1 MQGATRRRDGRPL
14 RLVLARGVTGRSC
27 SSIWL
32 SYTHVSRR
40 HVLIADAVCASYFG
54 LLMVNCSPDHV
65 IMRKV
70 RRFLPFCAAMA
81 QAEPGQAGPAP
92 DRTPPAVTPAVMSGL
107 PSLTMDAEDNRS
119 AYLDSCRDLQSA
131 IGSLESALIAFT
143 GKEEGVK
150 GEVFAKTKARLER
163 ELAQQAAPADS

>member
-32 SYTHVSRR
+32 SYTHVSLR
-40 HVLIADAVCASYFG
+40 HVPIADAVCASYFG
-54 LLMVNCSPDHV
+54 ILMVTCYG
-65 IMRKV
+65 IV
-70 RRFLPFCAAMA
+70 RRFLPLRTAMA

>member
-1 MQGATRRRDGRPL
+1 M
-14 RLVLARGVTGRSC
+14 
-27 SSIWL
+27 
-32 SYTHVSRR
+32 
-40 HVLIADAVCASYFG
+40 
-54 LLMVNCSPDHV
+54 
-65 IMRKV
+65 
-70 RRFLPFCAAMA
+70 
-81 QAEPGQAGPAP
+81 AEPGQARP

-150 GEVFAKTKARLER
+150 GEVFAKTRARLER

>member
-1 MQGATRRRDGRPL
+1 M
-14 RLVLARGVTGRSC
+14 VE
-27 SSIWL
+27 
-32 SYTHVSRR
+32 VSKIRCPGWEER
-40 HVLIADAVCASYFG
+40 
-54 LLMVNCSPDHV
+54 
-65 IMRKV
+65 V

-81 QAEPGQAGPAP
+81 HAEPGQAGPAP

-119 AYLDSCRDLQSA
+119 AYLDSYRDLQSA

>member
-1 MQGATRRRDGRPL
+1 MSRL
-14 RLVLARGVTGRSC
+14 LLLVLWTPV
-27 SSIWL
+27 
-32 SYTHVSRR
+32 
-40 HVLIADAVCASYFG
+40 VLVRPV
-54 LLMVNCSPDHV
+54 LV
-65 IMRKV
+65 I
-70 RRFLPFCAAMA
+70 FPFAATM
-81 QAEPGQAGPAP
+81 AEPGQARPAP

>member
-1 MQGATRRRDGRPL
+1 M
-14 RLVLARGVTGRSC
+14 LVC
-27 SSIWL
+27 P
-32 SYTHVSRR
+32 
-40 HVLIADAVCASYFG
+40 VLVIYPFAV
-54 LLMVNCSPDHV
+54 
-65 IMRKV
+65 
-70 RRFLPFCAAMA
+70 AM
-81 QAEPGQAGPAP
+81 AEPGQARP

-150 GEVFAKTKARLER
+150 GEVFAKTRARLER

>member
-1 MQGATRRRDGRPL
+1 MVTCSLIKHRR
-14 RLVLARGVTGRSC
+14 
-27 SSIWL
+27 
-32 SYTHVSRR
+32 
-40 HVLIADAVCASYFG
+40 
-54 LLMVNCSPDHV
+54 
-65 IMRKV
+65 RKV
-70 RRFLPFCAAMA
+70 RGFLPFRAAMA